1 MRTQEVFTVPG
12 FSILGRIRKRQAV
25 FQVKIR
31 PRLFLRGLSQEQPDA
46 PTFLEGRS
54 LSPQ

>member
-1 MRTQEVFTVPG
+1 MRTQEVFTVSG

-31 PRLFLRGLSQEQPDA
+31 PRLFLCGVSQEH
-46 PTFLEGRS
+46 S
-54 LSPQ
+54 LKAGVCLISDL